1 MVGFS
6 DGYEELAIRGSMETS
21 SFIAFY
27 LKEGRVIAA
36 NSVNRLGEFMAA
48 KRIVGE
54 RMEIP
59 PTRLADKSVPLKSLL
74 QPAAA

>member
-6 DGYEELAIRGSMETS
+6 NGYEELAIRGSMETS

-27 LKEGRVIAA
+27 LMEGRVIAA
-36 NSVNRLGEFMAA
+36 DSVNRPGEFMAA

-54 RMEIP
+54 RMEIAAA
-59 PTRLADKSVPLKSLL
+59 RLA
-74 QPAAA
+74 